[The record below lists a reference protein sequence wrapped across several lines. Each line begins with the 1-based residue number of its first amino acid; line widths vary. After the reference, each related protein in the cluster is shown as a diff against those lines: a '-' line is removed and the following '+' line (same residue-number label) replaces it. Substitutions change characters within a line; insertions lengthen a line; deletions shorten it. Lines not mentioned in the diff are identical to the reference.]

1 MYSDV
6 IHHAK
11 VLTVS
16 GKDIT
21 LEMDTECRDACGG
34 CMLHVVCAPVGRGG
48 RNLATV
54 VMADG
59 SDPAL
64 VPGDRVEAL
73 VSESSQWLAIG
84 LEFGAPLLLL
94 LAVVIV
100 LSSLSFN
107 GFVIA
112 AIALGAVAIWDL
124 VLLALRR
131 PVRRRV
137 KWRIKKI

>member
-1 MYSDV
+1 
-6 IHHAK
+6 
-11 VLTVS
+11 
-16 GKDIT
+16 
-21 LEMDTECRDACGG
+21 
-34 CMLHVVCAPVGRGG
+34 
-48 RNLATV
+48 
-54 VMADG
+54 MADG

-94 LAVVIV
+94 PAVVIV